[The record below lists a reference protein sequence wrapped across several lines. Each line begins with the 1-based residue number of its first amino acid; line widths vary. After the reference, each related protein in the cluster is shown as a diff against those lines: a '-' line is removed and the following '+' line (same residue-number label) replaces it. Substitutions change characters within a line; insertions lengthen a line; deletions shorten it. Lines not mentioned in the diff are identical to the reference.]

1 MKVKSESEVAQSCL
15 TLSDTM
21 DCSPP
26 GSSIHGIF
34 QARVLEWSAIAFP
47 ALLSQGSGNGL
58 DGYNLEQFQNPHMGG
73 AQRQPW
79 EKTRLTKEKV
89 GQEKLEGS
97 KEEVRK
103 GNCGLYFEK

>member
-1 MKVKSESEVAQSCL
+1 
-15 TLSDTM
+15 
-21 DCSPP
+21 
-26 GSSIHGIF
+26 
-34 QARVLEWSAIAFP
+34 
-47 ALLSQGSGNGL
+47 
-58 DGYNLEQFQNPHMGG
+58 MGE

-89 GQEKLEGS
+89 GQEKLEES